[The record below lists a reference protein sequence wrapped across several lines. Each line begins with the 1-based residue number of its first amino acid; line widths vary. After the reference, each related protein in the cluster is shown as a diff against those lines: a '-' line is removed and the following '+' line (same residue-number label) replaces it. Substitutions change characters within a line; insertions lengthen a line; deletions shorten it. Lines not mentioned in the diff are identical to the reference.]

1 MKINPVGIQ
10 SYQQLNRQNQPPAPA
25 PKTEASSA
33 KEAVLIEPQTS
44 LKKSAVAVKGPSG
57 DYAKYLSTEERQAL
71 DLLFSKYADSSRFG
85 AAFQADQSVDEGPT
99 VGSLVDVKV

>member
-25 PKTEASSA
+25 PKAEEAAA
-33 KEAVLIEPQTS
+33 KDSVLIEPQTS
-44 LKKSAVAVKGPSG
+44 LKKSAVAIKGPSG

-71 DLLFSKYADSSRFG
+71 DLLFSRYADSSRFG
-85 AAFQADQSVDEGPT
+85 AAFRADQGAEEKPAL
-99 VGSLVDVKV
+99 GSIVDVKV

>member
-10 SYQQLNRQNQPPAPA
+10 SYQQLNRQNQSPVPAA
-25 PKTEASSA
+25 KTEETGV
-33 KEAVLIEPQTS
+33 KESVLIEPQSS
-44 LKKSAVAVKGPSG
+44 LKKSAVAIKGPSG

-71 DLLFSKYADSSRFG
+71 DLLFSRYADTSRFG
-85 AAFQADQSVDEGPT
+85 AAFQAEQATDDAPT